1 MLICWSFRSP
11 LPLLPPC
18 VSLGMLRSHHL
29 QLGDSHYS
37 ESLKRHQT
45 EKILSTFVMCCVSG
59 DFFFLEW
66 SWHLHWDLI
75 PAAASWFDGQRNA
88 MSIEQRSLKQLC
100 LWEYVLGI
108 EPFPLSFRTHC
119 TINRGFR
126 CTDAALEV
134 QKAAGGVDTHPLP
147 AYKHNTVGCSLL
159 PLHADSETGAMRCFT
174 RNQPMEINRLQL
186 EKS

>member
-59 DFFFLEW
+59 DFFFPRMKLTSPLRSYSSSSILVWWAEECHVYRTEVTQTAVPVGICSGHWAFPPVIQDTLHHQQRFQMHRCSTGSAKGCRW
-66 SWHLHWDLI
+66 SGHT
-75 PAAASWFDGQRNA
+75 STT
-88 MSIEQRSLKQLC
+88 C
-100 LWEYVLGI
+100 LQ
-108 EPFPLSFRTHC
+108 TQHC
-119 TINRGFR
+119 WVFFAPIA
-126 CTDAALEV
+126 CW
-134 QKAAGGVDTHPLP
+134 
-147 AYKHNTVGCSLL
+147 
-159 PLHADSETGAMRCFT
+159 
-174 RNQPMEINRLQL
+174 
-186 EKS
+186 